1 MKATLFSTHSSVSP
15 LLSNGTQQQGTARV
29 WWCSHRTE
37 WPTACWACW
46 AIACI
51 AHTNHI
57 SYKRYAAAGY
67 RTCLVVQ
74 SQDRVADRLLGMR
87 LTPSPQPVPVPA
99 AAAAAAAD
107 ASQPPLLC
115 ALRVETTKLL
125 LAPLEIIKKADERLG
140 ITQGALAEVVGEE
153 LSVLPGMDAVMAVAV
168 LERIARP
175 AGGLLAFATSSGP
188 RATSAGKKGAAAGEW
203 VYPWGEGEAEVVVF
217 DGATTWEVL
226 RMLASPEKASWDLS
240 GSRAAAAVGEWVY
253 PWGEG
258 EAEVVVFD
266 GATTWEVLRMLASP
280 EKARWYLRRFRA
292 LAERTDIGRVA
303 LPSVARLLDSIV
315 GSSKGGS
322 GGSGGN
328 AGGSGEDGQRSTA
341 EIWEKLDSFLSVS
354 SSLPSMARLLD
365 SIAGSSKGGSG
376 GSGGSGGVA
385 SDEQRSTAEIWE
397 KLDSFLSVSTVISKQ
412 VGCGETVDS
421 FLSVSADVE
430 TVDSFLSVSA
440 DVETVDSFLSV
451 SADVET
457 VDSFLSVSA
466 DVETV
471 DSFLSVSA
479 DVETVDSFLS
489 VSADVE
495 TVDSFLSVS
504 ADVETVDSFLSVSLG
519 ARHIRKLFEPYH
531 NSNPQLVSLIS
542 PSAPLARP
550 SSLLPPYLPLPTPQ
564 KAVSAFA
571 DPYRTSVFLLA
582 DAASHSSVDTCRRIW
597 GCAVQ
602 AGVSPSGVFLL
613 PSEVASGEGG
623 LAEKFSPL
631 PVGQLPVVTEEAPAA
646 VAAAAGQMSDGAV
659 AVMNGEGAGKAPP
672 AVDVDVAACT
682 VRLFLP
688 GFDKQEVKLQQ
699 VSGVGSDNH
708 QWKGGAELLVEA
720 GDQWRCVE
728 LLRHSPGEVEGRGRA
743 AGRGGGPKAVC
754 GAASSRSREVLLA
767 TQRVEAGRFLPG
779 VGSLPT
785 NRLPPGLNSAI
796 AAAAAAASSSSPAA
810 ALNSTLSGLQSSLNG
825 QIASLDALLKKSLDQ
840 ISAAL
845 NSDASADAAL
855 QAQIS
860 ALKANLAALN
870 ASLVNLNALNISGSN
885 LNFTDLISQISGLQ
899 SNISSISIG
908 IAALNKDLAG
918 IIGSGVGSGAG
929 SRVGLAGV
937 SSAATTAAYASRNA
951 AIRAAVR
958 QRLAAVTQRVAGL
971 NGNVSALAGM
981 LNALNSALNGA
992 LNGALRV
999 ANLLPQQAGMLRAVL
1014 TSCNG
1019 LLSLQAGA
1027 ADIQILKIGSDYLLT
1042 YYLYAAGVTKA
1053 PDSQAIFKGNACGT
1067 AAASAALALPGTWVP
1082 MSPVSWSLANV
1093 VRASAADVADV
1104 LASIQ
1109 GITNDDLFLG
1119 FSGADGALSGRVIG
1133 GKL

>member
-1 MKATLFSTHSSVSP
+1 MNS
-15 LLSNGTQQQGTARV
+15 R
-29 WWCSHRTE
+29 HR
-37 WPTACWACW
+37 
-46 AIACI
+46 I
-51 AHTNHI
+51 
-57 SYKRYAAAGY
+57 
-67 RTCLVVQ
+67 
-74 SQDRVADRLLGMR
+74 
-87 LTPSPQPVPVPA
+87 
-99 AAAAAAAD
+99 
-107 ASQPPLLC
+107 PPL
-115 ALRVETTKLL
+115 
-125 LAPLEIIKKADERLG
+125 
-140 ITQGALAEVVGEE
+140 QVVGEE
-153 LSVLPGMDAVMAVAV
+153 LSFLPGMDAVMAVAVVGAEQSVLPGMDAVMAVAV

-175 AGGLLAFATSSGP
+175 AGGLLVFATSSGA
-188 RATSAGKKGAAAGEW
+188 RAMSAGKKGAAAGEW
-203 VYPWGEGEAEVVVF
+203 VY
-217 DGATTWEVL
+217 L
-226 RMLASPEKASWDLS
+226 
-240 GSRAAAAVGEWVY
+240 
-253 PWGEG
+253 WGEG

-280 EKARWYLRRFRA
+280 EKARRFRA
-292 LAERTDIGRVA
+292 LAEQTDIRRVA
-303 LPSVARLLDSIV
+303 LPSVACLLDSIV

-341 EIWEKLDSFLSVS
+341 EIWEKLNSFLSVS
-354 SSLPSMARLLD
+354 SSLPSVARLLD
-365 SIAGSSKGGSG
+365 SIVGSSKGGSG

-397 KLDSFLSVSTVISKQ
+397 KLDSFLS
-412 VGCGETVDS
+412 
-421 FLSVSADVE
+421 
-430 TVDSFLSVSA
+430 
-440 DVETVDSFLSV
+440 
-451 SADVET
+451 
-457 VDSFLSVSA
+457 
-466 DVETV
+466 
-471 DSFLSVSA
+471 
-479 DVETVDSFLS
+479 
-489 VSADVE
+489 
-495 TVDSFLSVS
+495 
-504 ADVETVDSFLSVSLG
+504 
-519 ARHIRKLFEPYH
+519 
-531 NSNPQLVSLIS
+531 
-542 PSAPLARP
+542 
-550 SSLLPPYLPLPTPQ
+550 

-659 AVMNGEGAGKAPP
+659 TVMNGEGAGKAPP

-720 GDQWRCVE
+720 EDQWRCVE

-796 AAAAAAASSSSPAA
+796 AAAAAAPSSSSPAA

-845 NSDASADAAL
+845 NSNASADAAL

-981 LNALNSALNGA
+981 LNALNFALNGA

>member
-1 MKATLFSTHSSVSP
+1 
-15 LLSNGTQQQGTARV
+15 
-29 WWCSHRTE
+29 
-37 WPTACWACW
+37 
-46 AIACI
+46 
-51 AHTNHI
+51 
-57 SYKRYAAAGY
+57 RYAAAGY

-87 LTPSPQPVPVPA
+87 LTPSPQPVPAPA
-99 AAAAAAAD
+99 AAAAA

-188 RATSAGKKGAAAGEW
+188 RATSAGKKGRQQGSGWDVRGSRATTATGEW
-203 VYPWGEGEAEVVVF
+203 VYPWGEE
-217 DGATTWEVL
+217 
-226 RMLASPEKASWDLS
+226 
-240 GSRAAAAVGEWVY
+240 
-253 PWGEG
+253 

-280 EKARWYLRRFRA
+280 EKARWYLRRFRT

-315 GSSKGGS
+315 GSSKGGGAAGGALPS
-322 GGSGGN
+322 VARLLDSIVGSSKGGSIPGAA
-328 AGGSGEDGQRSTA
+328 AGSGGEDGQRSKA
-341 EIWEKLDSFLSVS
+341 EIWEKLDCFLSVS
-354 SSLPSMARLLD
+354 RETN
-365 SIAGSSKGGSG
+365 GSSGSGLRGPPAGLNRGLLQRGSAGGAGGGGSAG
-376 GSGGSGGVA
+376 GGGKDG
-385 SDEQRSTAEIWE
+385 QRSA
-397 KLDSFLSVSTVISKQ
+397 
-412 VGCGETVDS
+412 
-421 FLSVSADVE
+421 
-430 TVDSFLSVSA
+430 
-440 DVETVDSFLSV
+440 
-451 SADVET
+451 
-457 VDSFLSVSA
+457 
-466 DVETV
+466 
-471 DSFLSVSA
+471 
-479 DVETVDSFLS
+479 
-489 VSADVE
+489 
-495 TVDSFLSVS
+495 
-504 ADVETVDSFLSVSLG
+504 
-519 ARHIRKLFEPYH
+519 ARH
-531 NSNPQLVSLIS
+531 
-542 PSAPLARP
+542 
-550 SSLLPPYLPLPTPQ
+550 

-613 PSEVASGEGG
+613 PSDVASGGALGG

-631 PVGQLPVVTEEAPAA
+631 PVAELPVVSEEAPAA

-672 AVDVDVAACT
+672 AWTWTWRRARESINHMKLWV
-682 VRLFLP
+682 
-688 GFDKQEVKLQQ
+688 FDKQEVKLQQ
-699 VSGVGSDNH
+699 ASRLAS
-708 QWKGGAELLVEA
+708 KL
-720 GDQWRCVE
+720 
-728 LLRHSPGEVEGRGRA
+728 EGRGRA
-743 AGRGGGPKAVC
+743 AGRGGGPEAVC
-754 GAASSRSREVLLA
+754 GAASSCSGE
-767 TQRVEAGRFLPG
+767 VEAGWFLPG

-785 NRLPPGLNSAI
+785 NRLPPGLNSAV

-810 ALNSTLSGLQSSLNG
+810 TLNSALSGLQSSFNG
-825 QIASLDALLKKSLDQ
+825 QITSLDELLKKSLEQ

-845 NSDASADAAL
+845 SSNASADAAL

-870 ASLVNLNALNISGSN
+870 GSLASLNALNISGSN
-885 LNFTDLISQISGLQ
+885 LNFTDLISQISGIR
-899 SNISSISIG
+899 SNISSISSS

-918 IIGSGVGSGAG
+918 IIGSGAGSGVG
-929 SRVGLAGV
+929 SRVGPAAL
-937 SSAATTAAYASRNA
+937 SSAAATAASASRSA

-981 LNALNSALNGA
+981 LNALNGA
-992 LNGALRV
+992 LNGGGVNSGLVADV
-999 ANLLPQQAGMLRAVL
+999 ANLLPQQAGMLHAVL

-1053 PDSQAIFKGNACGT
+1053 PDSQAIFKGNACST

-1104 LASIQ
+1104 LASFQ
-1109 GITNDDLFLG
+1109 GITNDDLMEG
-1119 FSGADGALSGRVIG
+1119 TKDGGRTCEGVDAVVGEEQRGDWQQAMGHWQTGEVAMGQTHAAAGTGAR
-1133 GKL
+1133 GKGEGCR

>member
-1 MKATLFSTHSSVSP
+1 MLVNRLHSPHEPHQLHPQLIKTDLCSTHSSLPP
-15 LLSNGTQQQGTARV
+15 LLTPNCHTQ
-29 WWCSHRTE
+29 
-37 WPTACWACW
+37 
-46 AIACI
+46 
-51 AHTNHI
+51 
-57 SYKRYAAAGY
+57 RYAAAGY

-397 KLDSFLSVSTVISKQ
+397 KLDSFLSVSTVIK
-412 VGCGETVDS
+412 TVDS

>member
-1 MKATLFSTHSSVSP
+1 MRGAGKAGNGEAARMVMVLGKGGSGKTTASV
-15 LLSNGTQQQGTARV
+15 LLAQ
-29 WWCSHRTE
+29 
-37 WPTACWACW
+37 
-46 AIACI
+46 
-51 AHTNHI
+51 
-57 SYKRYAAAGY
+57 RYAAAGY

-99 AAAAAAAD
+99 AAGGD
-107 ASQPPLLC
+107 ASQQPLLC

-188 RATSAGKKGAAAGEW
+188 RSTSAGKKGAAGGEW
-203 VYPWGEGEAEVVVF
+203 VYPWGDE
-217 DGATTWEVL
+217 
-226 RMLASPEKASWDLS
+226 
-240 GSRAAAAVGEWVY
+240 
-253 PWGEG
+253 

-280 EKARWYLRRFRA
+280 EKARWYLRRFRT

-322 GGSGGN
+322 GSSTAGSG
-328 AGGSGEDGQRSTA
+328 GEDGQRSTA
-341 EIWEKLDSFLSVS
+341 EIWEKLDSFLS
-354 SSLPSMARLLD
+354 
-365 SIAGSSKGGSG
+365 
-376 GSGGSGGVA
+376 
-385 SDEQRSTAEIWE
+385 
-397 KLDSFLSVSTVISKQ
+397 
-412 VGCGETVDS
+412 
-421 FLSVSADVE
+421 
-430 TVDSFLSVSA
+430 
-440 DVETVDSFLSV
+440 
-451 SADVET
+451 
-457 VDSFLSVSA
+457 
-466 DVETV
+466 
-471 DSFLSVSA
+471 
-479 DVETVDSFLS
+479 
-489 VSADVE
+489 
-495 TVDSFLSVS
+495 
-504 ADVETVDSFLSVSLG
+504 
-519 ARHIRKLFEPYH
+519 
-531 NSNPQLVSLIS
+531 
-542 PSAPLARP
+542 
-550 SSLLPPYLPLPTPQ
+550 

-602 AGVSPSGVFLL
+602 AGVAPSGVFLL
-613 PSEVASGEGG
+613 PSEAASETASGG

-631 PVGQLPVVTEEAPAA
+631 PVAELPVVSEEAPAA
-646 VAAAAGQMSDGAV
+646 VAVAAGQMNDGAV

-699 VSGVGSDNH
+699 
-708 QWKGGAELLVEA
+708 WKGGAELLVEA
-720 GDQWRCVE
+720 GDQRRCVE
-728 LLRHSPGEVEGRGRA
+728 LPRA
-743 AGRGGGPKAVC
+743 IQGKVVGAKFDPAG
-754 GAASSRSREVLLA
+754 
-767 TQRVEAGRFLPG
+767 FLIIT
-779 VGSLPT
+779 LK
-785 NRLPPGLNSAI
+785 
-796 AAAAAAASSSSPAA
+796 PAA
-810 ALNSTLSGLQSSLNG
+810 NSTLSGLQSSLSG
-825 QIASLDALLKKSLDQ
+825 QIASLDALLKKSLEN

-845 NSDASADAAL
+845 KSSPSAADNAL

-870 ASLVNLNALNISGSN
+870 ESLVNLNALNISGSD
-885 LNFTDLISQISGLQ
+885 LNVTDLISSKISGIR
-899 SNISSISIG
+899 SNISSITTG
-908 IAALNKDLAG
+908 IAALNKDLAW
-918 IIGSGVGSGAG
+918 IIGSGVSSGVGSGAG
-929 SRVGLAGV
+929 LAGALRPAAGAA
-937 SSAATTAAYASRNA
+937 SASGSA

-958 QRLAAVTQRVAGL
+958 QRLAAVTQQVAGL

-981 LNALNSALNGA
+981 VTDLHSALSSALDGALNSAINGGALNSALNGG
-992 LNGALRV
+992 LNNGGVVGDL

-1027 ADIQILKIGSDYLLT
+1027 ADIQILKIGSDYMLT
-1042 YYLYAAGVTKA
+1042 YYLYVAGVTKA
-1053 PDSQAIFKGNACGT
+1053 PDSQAIFKGNACSNS
-1067 AAASAALALPGTWVP
+1067 AASAALALPGTWVP

-1104 LASIQ
+1104 LALIQ

-1119 FSGADGALSGRVIG
+1119 FSGADVALSGRMMG
-1133 GKL
+1133 GRV